1 MVLRICDRRRR
12 RSLGGRAGGSTR
24 AATDNLDEE
33 DSQEA
38 NPCEPYAWDGTVK
51 DLINAAAHV
60 AGCLIGPSP
69 PAA

>member
-1 MVLRICDRRRR
+1 MKRTLGFLVAL
-12 RSLGGRAGGSTR
+12 SLLLAVPAT
-24 AATDNLDEE
+24 AATTTDNLDEE

-60 AGCLIGPSP
+60 VGCIIGPSP